1 MRLIWNSGEE
11 PGEARRKAKREAARQ
26 SGIVTQQPYFEHVME
41 MATRRLR
48 TMFEQG
54 DIEGAVQLVKA
65 AQELRRM
72 LRDTAEHITGGVNQ
86 PHHGTPEQLRRL
98 QAAIVGDADRMFK
111 QLLTRWQGDPW
122 LPKS

>member
-1 MRLIWNSGEE
+1 MMRLIWNSGEE
-11 PGEARRKAKREAARQ
+11 PGEARRKTKREAARQ

-72 LRDTAEHITGGVNQ
+72 LRDTSDTATDDI

-98 QAAIVGDADRMFK
+98 QAAIVGDPDRMFK

-122 LPKS
+122 RPKS